1 MISSPVPHRIHF
13 HVDPIFHDEVV
24 HLPWRVP
31 ISEWHMYGV
40 RPLNIHRGISRHV
53 VIFVKAGRFTF
64 GIKEISEEISKKEI
78 CNYEELLLRG
88 IHTLIPVGY
97 VVKEE
102 EPVAVRTPVGVQYE
116 EGNISHTITLVV
128 EKVLP
133 DSQLYAM
140 GFSNNNRKRI
150 WDAIAELFVE
160 LHTNGVYWGDASLA
174 NTLIRFEKVDEPF
187 VGKKTTLKAYLA
199 DAETVEF
206 RPSVSKAMRESELN
220 FFFESMEWM
229 NEDLRA
235 GGGSRDELAAAKD
248 HQYIRERYNMLSAVE
263 EKKKEFERLTSY
275 NIDRFLGQIHNPP
288 YVDLFMKHIEE
299 HKWYLSERSSA
310 PVSLKEAAH
319 DWYENMYKPVCELFR
334 REKIVDLFPG
344 KTAAELYIEIM
355 TNKYFLSEKI
365 GKDVGMIQAM
375 HDYAEKF
382 GVTNSFL
389 ERMKSVPDKLLSIF
403 TGKQ

>member
-1 MISSPVPHRIHF
+1 
-13 HVDPIFHDEVV
+13 
-24 HLPWRVP
+24 
-31 ISEWHMYGV
+31 MYGV

-116 EGNISHTITLVV
+116 EGNVSHTITLLV

-133 DSQLYAM
+133 DSQLYAR
-140 GFSNNNRKRI
+140 GFSFDNRKRI

-160 LHTNGVYWGDASLA
+160 PHTNGVYWGDASLA
-174 NTLIRFEKVDEPF
+174 NTLIRFEKVDQPF

-206 RPSVSKAMRESELN
+206 RPSVSKAMREAELN

-235 GGGSRDELAAAKD
+235 DGGSRDELAAAKD
-248 HQYIRERYNMLSAVE
+248 QQYIRERYNMLSAVE

-275 NIDRFLGQIHNPP
+275 NIDRFLGQIHNPS
-288 YVDLFMKHIEE
+288 YVDHFMKHIEE

-319 DWYENMYKPVCELFR
+319 DWYEYMYRPVCELFR

-389 ERMKSVPDKLLSIF
+389 ERMKSASDKLLSIF
-403 TGKQ
+403 TTKQ

>member
-1 MISSPVPHRIHF
+1 MSSSPPPHRIQF
-13 HVDPIFHDEVV
+13 HVDPIFHNEIAR
-24 HLPWRVP
+24 LPWRVP
-31 ISEWHMYGV
+31 ISEWHKYGV

-53 VIFVKAGRFTF
+53 VIFVRAGRFTF

-78 CNYEELLLRG
+78 SNYEKLLLRG

-97 VVKEE
+97 VVREE
-102 EPVAVRTPVGVQYE
+102 EPVAVRTPVGVHYQA
-116 EGNISHTITLVV
+116 GNISHTITLLV

-133 DSQLYAM
+133 DSQLYAR
-140 GFSNNNRKRI
+140 GFSFDNRKRI

-206 RPSVSKAMRESELN
+206 RPSVSKAMREAELN

-235 GGGSRDELAAAKD
+235 AGSTRDELATAND
-248 HQYIRERYNMLSAVE
+248 QQYLRGRYSMLSAVE

-275 NIDRFLGQIHNPP
+275 NIDRFLGQIHNPS

-299 HKWYLSERSSA
+299 HKWYLGERSSA

-319 DWYENMYKPVCELFR
+319 DWYEYMYKPVCELFR
-334 REKIVDLFPG
+334 REEIVDLFPG

-389 ERMKSVPDKLLSIF
+389 ERMKSASDKLLSIF
-403 TGKQ
+403 TSKR